1 MIKFNMSINNI
12 ISQELFV
19 QVIALHLKSSNISI
33 LYYTSTYFRKLIK
46 INKEFL
52 YKMFWKNHTT
62 FYDNGS
68 IMSVLIEK
76 DGKPISYNEYW
87 ENGKQ
92 KMSGLYN
99 HGKKNGIW
107 RKWHDN
113 GKIYCIIP
121 YDYDKLHG
129 FYKEISIDG
138 NILLYDRYVNG
149 ILSPALTDE
158 IFDI

>member
-1 MIKFNMSINNI
+1 MSNIFNI
-12 ISQELFV
+12 ISQELFI

-33 LYYTSTYFRKLIK
+33 LYYTSTYFRKLIQ
-46 INKEFL
+46 INKKFL
-52 YKMFWKNHTT
+52 YKMFWKNHTI

-92 KMSGLYN
+92 KMSGLYSDGN
-99 HGKKNGIW
+99 KNGIW
-107 RKWHDN
+107 RKWYNN
-113 GKIYCIIP
+113 GKIYCILP
-121 YDYDKLHG
+121 YNNNKLQG
-129 FYKEISIDG
+129 LYKEYFPNGNLLICDRFVDG
-138 NILLYDRYVNG
+138 I
-149 ILSPALTDE
+149 ISPALTDE

>member
-1 MIKFNMSINNI
+1 MSLNNI
-12 ISQELFV
+12 ISEELFV
-19 QVIALHLKSSNISI
+19 QVIALYLKFSNINTLYNTSI
-33 LYYTSTYFRKLIK
+33 SLRKIIK
-46 INKEFL
+46 NNNKFL
-52 YKMFWKNHTT
+52 YKIFWNNCID
-62 FYDNGS
+62 YYENGS
-68 IMSVLIEK
+68 IRSVLVKK
-76 DGKPISYNEYW
+76 DGEPISYNEYW
-87 ENGKQ
+87 DNGIL
-92 KMSGLYN
+92 KMNGLYN

-138 NILLYDRYVNG
+138 NILLCDRYVNG